1 MLCTSFGYYM
11 PSQGQSPRPS
21 IVFLFFILLFLCP
34 SCFQPSRLVIWE
46 ATKCRKGPDPI
57 FSFSHE
63 WEGRGYES
71 FFNLFN
77 YVYFFFSCRKK
88 WRDHTRFER
97 SVDYIENRDIIVSA
111 PNTHVDVF
119 FFFLYFWPRC
129 GLSLTQVIIIGQLS
143 DCHQVTFFFFKLF
156 FLFVCF
162 SSLAFMKRH
171 LELLLTFLILFN
183 IYVYSINFH
192 SFLHLSSL
200 TDDTLLGRVL
210 CTLWLLSFQREREK
224 RRGKV
229 WERGSIRVAAPW
241 AWREYLQ

>member
-1 MLCTSFGYYM
+1 MTWSHSFWTLSRLYRE
-11 PSQGQSPRPS
+11 PRHNCVRPEHTRWC
-21 IVFLFFILLFLCP
+21 LFFFPLFLTALW
-34 SCFQPSRLVIWE
+34 SLSSSSYNNR
-46 ATKCRKGPDPI
+46 PI
-57 FSFSHE
+57 VWLSS
-63 WEGRGYES
+63 S
-71 FFNLFN
+71 
-77 YVYFFFSCRKK
+77 
-88 WRDHTRFER
+88 
-97 SVDYIENRDIIVSA
+97 
-111 PNTHVDVF
+111 DVF
-119 FFFLYFWPRC
+119 F
-129 GLSLTQVIIIGQLS
+129 SLN
-143 DCHQVTFFFFKLF
+143 FF

>member
-1 MLCTSFGYYM
+1 LVFPWKKQEKKIEEEEEEDKCNRLYHPLLLVMLCTSFGYYM

-21 IVFLFFILLFLCP
+21 IVFFLFFYSFISLP
-34 SCFQPSRLVIWE
+34 VCFQPSRLVIWE

-71 FFNLFN
+71 FFYLFN
-77 YVYFFFSCRKK
+77 YVFFFFSCRKK

-129 GLSLTQVIIIGQLS
+129 GLSLAQVIIIGQLS
-143 DCHQVTFFFFKLF
+143 DCHPVTFFFFKLF
-156 FLFVCF
+156 FPFCLFFFFGLYEKTFGVAVDF
-162 SSLAFMKRH
+162 SH
-171 LELLLTFLILFN
+171 LI
-183 IYVYSINFH
+183 
-192 SFLHLSSL
+192 
-200 TDDTLLGRVL
+200 
-210 CTLWLLSFQREREK
+210 
-224 RRGKV
+224 
-229 WERGSIRVAAPW
+229 
-241 AWREYLQ
+241 